1 MNTLKLN
8 YRLWKF
14 ISFDENGQFR
24 NTTQVRQYVDKFNG
38 RLYQSIGY
46 GMINFES
53 EKDLIWFLLMFEV
66 E

>member
-1 MNTLKLN
+1 MNILKLN

-14 ISFDENGQFR
+14 ISFDENGKFR
-24 NTTQVRQYVDKFNG
+24 NTTQVRQYVEKFNG

-46 GMINFES
+46 GMITFES
-53 EKDLIWFLLMFEV
+53 EKDLTWFVLRV